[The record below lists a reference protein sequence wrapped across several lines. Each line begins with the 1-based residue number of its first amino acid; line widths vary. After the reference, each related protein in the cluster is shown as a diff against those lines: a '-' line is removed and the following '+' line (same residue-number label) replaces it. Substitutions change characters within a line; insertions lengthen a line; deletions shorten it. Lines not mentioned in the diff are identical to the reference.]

1 MENSER
7 KKVEEIQEGIQVDK
21 ERDRGRKRN
30 QRIKKEGQRRE
41 IEDSK
46 KVSRRQTKKER
57 DSRRKRKQRICKER
71 QRRMIESRRQ
81 GKQKTGK
88 ERNRKE

>member
-1 MENSER
+1 MEKSKR

-30 QRIKKEGQRRE
+30 QRIKKGQRRE

-57 DSRRKRKQRICKER
+57 DSRRKRK
-71 QRRMIESRRQ
+71 
-81 GKQKTGK
+81 
-88 ERNRKE
+88 